1 MIISTIQLKHI
12 VISLNMTLILMPK
25 KVIKKFSLS
34 RLFFKEQTWDLSKIK
49 NKKKRTLK
57 TSFNT
62 LHPLYR
68 YILIFSLL
76 VMHIGKPLV
85 YGTCSYIPFFI

>member
-49 NKKKRTLK
+49 NIKKNEL
-57 TSFNT
+57 
-62 LHPLYR
+62 
-68 YILIFSLL
+68 
-76 VMHIGKPLV
+76 
-85 YGTCSYIPFFI
+85 